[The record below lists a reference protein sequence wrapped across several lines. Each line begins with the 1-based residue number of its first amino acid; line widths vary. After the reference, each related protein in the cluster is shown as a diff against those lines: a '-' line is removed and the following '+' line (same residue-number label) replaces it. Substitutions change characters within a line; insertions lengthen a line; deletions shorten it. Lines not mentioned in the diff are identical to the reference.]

1 MKFMVINGPNLNMV
15 GIREPSVYGKKSYG
29 ELLEMIREEAAR
41 QNDEVTLLQSNH
53 EGDLVDWIQRAYF
66 DGYDGIVINPGGYT
80 HTSVAIADAVK
91 AVAPLPVVEV
101 HISDVEKR
109 EEFRKISYLRP
120 YCLATVAG
128 YGFDGYLMAMRYIR
142 EHSGA

>member
-15 GIREPSVYGKKSYG
+15 GIREPSVYGQKSYG

-120 YCLATVAG
+120 YCLATFAG

>member
-15 GIREPSVYGKKSYG
+15 GIREPSVYGKKTYG

-128 YGFDGYLMAMRYIR
+128 YGFDGYLMAMRRIR

>member
-15 GIREPSVYGKKSYG
+15 GIREPSVYGKKTYE

-120 YCLATVAG
+120 YCLATFAG
-128 YGFDGYLMAMRYIR
+128 YGFDGYLMAMRRIR

>member
-1 MKFMVINGPNLNMV
+1 
-15 GIREPSVYGKKSYG
+15 
-29 ELLEMIREEAAR
+29 
-41 QNDEVTLLQSNH
+41 
-53 EGDLVDWIQRAYF
+53 
-66 DGYDGIVINPGGYT
+66 VINPGGYT